1 MGMFPH
7 SIPAAGMVL
16 SCQLPPRRHRRAGLL
31 RAEKQRGE
39 EVTDLKLTCQTP
51 HQYYDN
57 SLHQFRDPVRA

>member
-1 MGMFPH
+1 
-7 SIPAAGMVL
+7 MVL